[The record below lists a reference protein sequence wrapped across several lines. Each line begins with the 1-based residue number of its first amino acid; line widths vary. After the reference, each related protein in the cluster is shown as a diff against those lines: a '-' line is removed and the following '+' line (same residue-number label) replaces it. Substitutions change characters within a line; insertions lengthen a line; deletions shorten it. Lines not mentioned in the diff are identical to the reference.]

1 MKTLEEVKAHVNV
14 VGYNQ
19 LAIHKIEGF
28 LLGNGLLGGDFE
40 MEYMIG
46 ESDFDDFRKW
56 FNEET
61 KNEIDWNEF
70 GYGDFIHVE
79 EGMDVVLLGAVCDGK
94 LVGFDGDRV
103 RVLSLTIESRPCEES
118 EVDEFYSLLRKKG
131 ILFSSGFNEFNPI
144 QSSICENE
152 QKVNIEFQE
161 VDKSYEELCEI
172 ADSMSDDNPFKCVA
186 KTIVESLGKIVDEVK
201 EAEKD
206 DSELIDKLEIGA
218 KDAIENIIANLHSGE
233 CNGKERESVISALE
247 VLVELGKMY
256 E

>member
-79 EGMDVVLLGAVCDGK
+79 EGMDVL
-94 LVGFDGDRV
+94 
-103 RVLSLTIESRPCEES
+103 VLSGIYEGKFVGTNGNILHLFEVTESSRPCNEEEIEAVHIKMNDNGVRFCMES
-118 EVDEFYSLLRKKG
+118 DCLIPSVACDGCEVEKAKDEAIKSL
-131 ILFSSGFNEFNPI
+131 NELKQF
-144 QSSICENE
+144 
-152 QKVNIEFQE
+152 V
-161 VDKSYEELCEI
+161 EE
-172 ADSMSDDNPFKCVA
+172 MDDDDPFKEFASVVT
-186 KTIVESLGKIVDEVK
+186 KDLSKIMESVIGKD
-201 EAEKD
+201 D
-206 DSELIDKLEIGA
+206 DSEYIDKLEIGS

-247 VLVELGKMY
+247 ILVELGKMY